1 MGRGSRRGERRARFV
16 LQCRSIYSSF
26 DPVLTSTQLRRVF
39 CRPFLNRQNRFRLH
53 LNEWS
58 NGWRSRRPTK
68 SKVLEIFS
76 RSRRSFVAR
85 KGGGER
91 RRRRLREGAS
101 RTRVLHMYL
110 PFHLSSLSAAEGW
123 TDVGAGRPACKVA
136 SFSPFWR

>member
-85 KGGGER
+85 KGGEKEEETQGGSLEN
-91 RRRRLREGAS
+91 ACFTHVPS
-101 RTRVLHMYL
+101 
-110 PFHLSSLSAAEGW
+110 FHLSFPSDAEGGL
-123 TDVGAGRPACKVA
+123 DHRENQVLEEASRALA
-136 SFSPFWR
+136 SFVD